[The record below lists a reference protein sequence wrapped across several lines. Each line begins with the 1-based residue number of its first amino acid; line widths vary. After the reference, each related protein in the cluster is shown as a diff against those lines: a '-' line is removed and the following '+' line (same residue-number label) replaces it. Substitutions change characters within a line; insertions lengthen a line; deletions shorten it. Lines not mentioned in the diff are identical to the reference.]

1 MPPEPE
7 RRSPGE
13 GSVTWDASVD
23 RWVGRLP
30 RAEHGRRSKVTG
42 TTRRQVE
49 RKLERLLAEREQGIT
64 GAGRMTVKA
73 FLEQWIRDTVMV
85 SDRAPATKAK
95 HEIAVRVHL
104 VPGLGRVQLAKLTP
118 MRVQRFLRDE
128 LAAGKGR
135 PTVKQALVTLRM
147 ALKQAVVWGLVPRNA
162 AALVNGIADKPTERR
177 PFTPDEQR
185 RILDAARD
193 DRLHVMVVL
202 AHATGLR
209 QSELLG
215 VRWTD
220 LDLDNRILR
229 FTTQYGRDGILREPK
244 TTAGLRV
251 LPLPQSTIDVL
262 RAHREQQD
270 RERAATPEWEDRGW
284 SSPPAPA
291 GPSTHANARQ
301 SWNRILRKA
310 GVDHRGIHHMR
321 HAYVTMLAERGVHER
336 VAQQLA
342 GHADARMTRE
352 IYTHVTAPM
361 FDAAATAIPQAVDG
375 TFGSSADANGS
386 NGSSDPAIGSKNG
399 SRTTD
404 SPASDDGPPTA
415 TSP

>member
-1 MPPEPE
+1 VPRDPE
-7 RRSPGE
+7 RRSHGE
-13 GSVTWDASVD
+13 GSVSWDASVG

-30 RAEHGRRSKVTG
+30 RDEHGRREKVSG

-85 SDRAPATKAK
+85 SDRSPATKAK

-135 PTVKQALVTLRM
+135 PTVKQELVTLRM
-147 ALKQAVVWGLVPRNA
+147 ALKQAVVWGLLPRNV
-162 AALVNGIADKPTERR
+162 AALVDGVADRPTERR

-185 RILDAARD
+185 RILDAARG
-193 DRLHVMVVL
+193 DRLYVMVVL

-220 LDLDNRILR
+220 LDLNARVLR
-229 FTTQYGRDGILREPK
+229 FTTQYGRDGVLREPK
-244 TTAGLRV
+244 TAAGHRV

-262 RAHREQQD
+262 LAHREQQD
-270 RERAATPEWEDRGW
+270 RERAAATNWEDWGLVIATRNGR
-284 SSPPAPA
+284 PVN
-291 GPSTHANARQ
+291 HHNARR
-301 SWNRILRKA
+301 SWNRILHKA

-321 HAYVTMLAERGVHER
+321 HAYVTMLAEQGVHER

-361 FDAAATAIPQAVDG
+361 FDKAANAIAQAVDD
-375 TFGSSADANGS
+375 TFGSSDDAIGS
-386 NGSSDPAIGSKNG
+386 RNGSSTGEPPA
-399 SRTTD
+399 R
-404 SPASDDGPPTA
+404 SDDPTTA